1 MEKSVLDITVILKNM
16 KKVTTTTD
24 VRDIDGTFVVKL
36 HDLNIT
42 NYFQNTKLPLN
53 EDENNFDEQLNDINY
68 KRTVRKLHDAGSE
81 NSYLTSAD
89 FSIIGHGCGVSQYPQ
104 VTIKSQI
111 CIKC

>member
-42 NYFQNTKLPLN
+42 NYF
-53 EDENNFDEQLNDINY
+53 
-68 KRTVRKLHDAGSE
+68 
-81 NSYLTSAD
+81 
-89 FSIIGHGCGVSQYPQ
+89 
-104 VTIKSQI
+104 
-111 CIKC
+111 